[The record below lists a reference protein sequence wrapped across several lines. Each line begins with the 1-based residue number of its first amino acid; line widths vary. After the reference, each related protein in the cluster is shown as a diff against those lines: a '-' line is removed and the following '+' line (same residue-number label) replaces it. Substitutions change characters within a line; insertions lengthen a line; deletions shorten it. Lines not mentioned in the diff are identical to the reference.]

1 MKKILFLVGSSRE
14 GSFNLQV
21 AKEVEALLSGKAEV
35 SYLDYSDVPFFNQS
49 SEYPTP
55 DAVTRVRKTVEE
67 ADGVWVFTPEY
78 NQSYP
83 GQVKNVIDW
92 LSRPL
97 KPYDF
102 ETPTVIRGKKVALTG
117 AGGNQAT
124 RFVRE
129 KLVEL
134 FTFTGAEVLET
145 QTGIVLGEEAWTK
158 GIVVLTEENKKN
170 LSAQIDAFLKYI

>member
-1 MKKILFLVGSSRE
+1 M
-14 GSFNLQV
+14 
-21 AKEVEALLSGKAEV
+21 
-35 SYLDYSDVPFFNQS
+35 
-49 SEYPTP
+49 
-55 DAVTRVRKTVEE
+55 
-67 ADGVWVFTPEY
+67 
-78 NQSYP
+78 
-83 GQVKNVIDW
+83 
-92 LSRPL
+92 SRPL
-97 KPYDF
+97 KPYDL

-134 FTFTGAEVLET
+134 FTFIGAEVLET

-170 LSAQIDAFLKYI
+170 LSAQIDAFLKFI